1 MKTSYLKLQVGLDYF
16 GILDP
21 LMPAISY
28 NWFDND
34 SIEVIEQLMSWC
46 RAETIN
52 YLNMNSKLFTEIS
65 YLLKAR

>member
-34 SIEVIEQLMSWC
+34 SREIIEQLMTWG
-46 RAETIN
+46 RAETVHH
-52 YLNMNSKLFTEIS
+52 LNVISKLFAELS
-65 YLLKAR
+65 YL